1 MPSRHIE
8 TRNIVFPKRQVRDGS
23 CQHENINS
31 RRTKSMSRTI
41 EAIMRHMA
49 APSSR
54 LTDQSN
60 RVEKLEKEI
69 TVQKRHHIW
78 SESRF
83 VRTMLPFH
91 SNIRVGY
98 NGTEVAAGDL
108 SPSDIVNPLRRV
120 LRHVNIVEAEIEAI
134 DADARTIRCL
144 AGVRDIEIE
153 LKYDHLLLALGSETN
168 FFNMHDV
175 RDWAVTMKN

>member
-1 MPSRHIE
+1 
-8 TRNIVFPKRQVRDGS
+8 
-23 CQHENINS
+23 
-31 RRTKSMSRTI
+31 MSPTI

-49 APSSR
+49 PPPSR

-69 TVQKRHHIW
+69 TVKKRHYVW

-98 NGTEVAAGDL
+98 NGTEVDGK
-108 SPSDIVNPLRRV
+108 SV
-120 LRHVNIVEAEIEAI
+120 
-134 DADARTIRCL
+134 
-144 AGVRDIEIE
+144 
-153 LKYDHLLLALGSETN
+153 LALMTLTAPEGAKVRIRIEGPDAAEA
-168 FFNMHDV
+168 MH
-175 RDWAVTMKN
+175 AVDQLVQSRSDED